1 MERMVNRRLLNYL
14 ESNQLLDRSE
24 TGFRR
29 NRNTTDQ
36 IVYLAQ
42 EIENAFQE
50 KNKVMAVFIDL
61 TKHLTRSG
69 KKDF

>member
-14 ESNQLLDRSE
+14 EFNQLLDRSQ

-42 EIENAFQE
+42 EIENAFQ
-50 KNKVMAVFIDL
+50 VLAVFVDL
-61 TKHLTRSG
+61 TKAFD
-69 KKDF
+69 KVW